1 MLIPPFR
8 ITVTEIGPLKATKI
22 FRGEGNRKGEMLRRV
37 VVLAALIML
46 LATIPSLAAPDT
58 EVPRMTKEEL
68 KSLLGNRDLVIFDVR
83 TPADYNTSTTKIKG
97 AVRINPKAPVQT
109 WMDKYTK
116 NKIYVFYCR

>member
-1 MLIPPFR
+1 MRSMF
-8 ITVTEIGPLKATKI
+8 
-22 FRGEGNRKGEMLRRV
+22 
-37 VVLAALIML
+37 L
-46 LATIPSLAAPDT
+46 LAVLLLFVAIIPSLAAPDS
-58 EVPRMTKEEL
+58 EVPRMTKEDL

-83 TPADYNTSTTKIKG
+83 TVADYNTSTTKIKG

>member
-1 MLIPPFR
+1 MRSMFL
-8 ITVTEIGPLKATKI
+8 
-22 FRGEGNRKGEMLRRV
+22 
-37 VVLAALIML
+37 LAALL
-46 LATIPSLAAPDT
+46 LFVAIIPSLAAPDS
-58 EVPRMTKEEL
+58 EVPRMTKEDL

-83 TPADYNTSTTKIKG
+83 TVADYNTSTTKIKG

>member
-1 MLIPPFR
+1 
-8 ITVTEIGPLKATKI
+8 
-22 FRGEGNRKGEMLRRV
+22 
-37 VVLAALIML
+37 ML